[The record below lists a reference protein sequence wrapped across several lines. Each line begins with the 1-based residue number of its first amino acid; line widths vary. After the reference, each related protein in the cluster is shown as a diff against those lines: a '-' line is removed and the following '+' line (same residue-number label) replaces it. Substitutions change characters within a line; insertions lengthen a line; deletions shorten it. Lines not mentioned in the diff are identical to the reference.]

1 MIKLK
6 ENEITKNIF
15 VQKHNHVQP
24 NRNYSQPDITNMKNS
39 TETIEQ
45 NFQNI
50 PYYTL
55 QNNIIYKKPSLNNNS
70 DIQNTNEYFH
80 NDNNNSN
87 KNILNEIRTNIK
99 KNETKIEKMNKTMEE
114 IITKQKDEKNVSK
127 ETKNYYSQINEIE
140 RIQQENLTLK
150 ADSIIYR
157 EDIIH
162 LSEINRKLKLELD
175 LAQNKIFELI
185 SKNEDINQTLNN
197 KKYEIALLTEAIS
210 NIKLTNSGEV
220 IKNLRNNKTKEQ
232 KIYELDF
239 ELNVLNNEKIKLETE
254 IKNLEERFN
263 LLDEEKNRNEKEESF
278 YKNRINENIYGL
290 EDKIKKLGKQMDDLS
305 EINKELK
312 LRNKKYENNIL
323 FLQNEKNNYFDKYNN
338 KKEQF
343 NQLENEYK
351 ILENKFGQLLYDIQK
366 GNFIEENEKNQENN
380 SDKKPKKRKSSKQL
394 IVNDL
399 YNKLQEIKENIKN
412 ERKFNK

>member
-127 ETKNYYSQINEIE
+127 ETKGYYSQINEIE

-162 LSEINRKLKLELD
+162 LSEMNKKLKLELD

-323 FLQNEKNNYFDKYNN
+323 FLQNEKNNYFDKFTN
-338 KKEQF
+338 KKEQ
-343 NQLENEYK
+343 
-351 ILENKFGQLLYDIQK
+351 
-366 GNFIEENEKNQENN
+366 
-380 SDKKPKKRKSSKQL
+380 
-394 IVNDL
+394 
-399 YNKLQEIKENIKN
+399 
-412 ERKFNK
+412 

>member
-127 ETKNYYSQINEIE
+127 ETKGYYSQINEIE

>member
-1 MIKLK
+1 
-6 ENEITKNIF
+6 
-15 VQKHNHVQP
+15 
-24 NRNYSQPDITNMKNS
+24 
-39 TETIEQ
+39 
-45 NFQNI
+45 
-50 PYYTL
+50 
-55 QNNIIYKKPSLNNNS
+55 
-70 DIQNTNEYFH
+70 
-80 NDNNNSN
+80 
-87 KNILNEIRTNIK
+87 
-99 KNETKIEKMNKTMEE
+99 MNKTMEE
-114 IITKQKDEKNVSK
+114 IIKKQKEEKNVSK
-127 ETKNYYSQINEIE
+127 ETKDYYSQINEME

-197 KKYEIALLTEAIS
+197 KKYEIALLTESIS

-380 SDKKPKKRKSSKQL
+380 SDKKPKNRKSTKQL

>member
-70 DIQNTNEYFH
+70 DIKNTNDYFH

-114 IITKQKDEKNVSK
+114 IITKQNDEKNVSK
-127 ETKNYYSQINEIE
+127 ETKGYYSQINEIE

-162 LSEINRKLKLELD
+162 LSEMNRKLKLELD

-197 KKYEIALLTEAIS
+197 KKYEIGLLTEAIS

-366 GNFIEENEKNQENN
+366 GNFIDENEKNQENN

>member
-1 MIKLK
+1 M
-6 ENEITKNIF
+6 
-15 VQKHNHVQP
+15 
-24 NRNYSQPDITNMKNS
+24 
-39 TETIEQ
+39 
-45 NFQNI
+45 
-50 PYYTL
+50 
-55 QNNIIYKKPSLNNNS
+55 
-70 DIQNTNEYFH
+70 
-80 NDNNNSN
+80 
-87 KNILNEIRTNIK
+87 
-99 KNETKIEKMNKTMEE
+99 
-114 IITKQKDEKNVSK
+114 
-127 ETKNYYSQINEIE
+127 
-140 RIQQENLTLK
+140 
-150 ADSIIYR
+150 
-157 EDIIH
+157 
-162 LSEINRKLKLELD
+162 
-175 LAQNKIFELI
+175 
-185 SKNEDINQTLNN
+185 
-197 KKYEIALLTEAIS
+197 
-210 NIKLTNSGEV
+210 
-220 IKNLRNNKTKEQ
+220 
-232 KIYELDF
+232 
-239 ELNVLNNEKIKLETE
+239 
-254 IKNLEERFN
+254 EERFN
-263 LLDEEKNRNEKEESF
+263 LLDEEKNKNEKEESF

-394 IVNDL
+394 IVIDL